1 VRVNGTPVPVGE
13 DGRWSAPVPVSVGE
27 HPVSVQ
33 ADDLAGRR
41 KTVESKIR
49 RQPSAPVLES
59 EKEDLWK
66 P

>member
-1 VRVNGTPVPVGE
+1 VNGSLVPVGE
-13 DGRWSAPVPVSVGE
+13 DGRWSAPGPVPVGD

-33 ADDLAGRR
+33 AEALAGRR
-41 KTVESKIR
+41 KTVESVIR
-49 RQPSAPVLES
+49 RQPPAPVLES